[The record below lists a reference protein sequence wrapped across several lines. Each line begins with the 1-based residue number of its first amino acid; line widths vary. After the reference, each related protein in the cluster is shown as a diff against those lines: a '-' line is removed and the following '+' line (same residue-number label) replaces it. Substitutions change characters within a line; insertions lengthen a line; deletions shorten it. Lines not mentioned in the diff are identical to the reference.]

1 MMKKRILMVMLIW
14 KWQEKSI
21 QTNVV
26 DDLYV
31 KCCLWWSILTYGIL
45 SVPMFLSYECH
56 YQTCS
61 DDGDESSSRKKR
73 SISALFHIYTHR
85 DTRSDVNVT
94 ENKRS
99 TWLSLSSTS
108 ITFPLAIV
116 VVRGLTNCID
126 INLMVATCRH
136 SGINYHT
143 CARLLSTSLF
153 IENNEEIPRGEE
165 EEEEKQSVQIP
176 FLKLTRMR

>member
-1 MMKKRILMVMLIW
+1 MAFFQYPCFSRTNAIIRHVAMMV
-14 KWQEKSI
+14 
-21 QTNVV
+21 TNQVAERK
-26 DDLYV
+26 DQYP
-31 KCCLWWSILTYGIL
+31 L
-45 SVPMFLSYECH
+45 SF
-56 YQTCS
+56 
-61 DDGDESSSRKKR
+61 
-73 SISALFHIYTHR
+73 IYTHR
-85 DTRSDVNVT
+85 DTRSDLNVT

-165 EEEEKQSVQIP
+165 EEEKQSVQIP